1 MVSDLAKGDEVVT
14 QGGVLGR
21 ITKVGDNFVTIEVS
35 AGKDN
40 KDTGPELHIQKHAIG
55 AQVPKGTLKSL

>member
-1 MVSDLAKGDEVVT
+1 MVSELAKGDEVVT

-21 ITKVGDNFVTIEVS
+21 IVKVGDNFVTLEVS
-35 AGKDN
+35 AGKDS
-40 KDTGPELHIQKHAIG
+40 KEGGAELHIQKHAIG